1 MRFDEMLKKFPNVCT
16 WQQEDEETSQLFLI
30 YDYSV
35 GPSCVVTFE
44 REIKPDGEFID
55 DTIRY
60 SIFFSGRL
68 YRGVFEDTLPEGII
82 PLVEAIA
89 SRAIASRVNLLD
101 LENL

>member
-1 MRFDEMLKKFPNVCT
+1 MKFTEMLERFPFCT
-16 WQQEDEETSQLFLI
+16 WQQEDEETGQLFRI

-35 GPSCVVTFE
+35 GPSCVATFE
-44 REIKPDGEFID
+44 REIEPDGEFID

-68 YRGVFEDTLPEGII
+68 YRGVFEETLPEGII

-89 SRAIASRVNLLD
+89 PRANPLD